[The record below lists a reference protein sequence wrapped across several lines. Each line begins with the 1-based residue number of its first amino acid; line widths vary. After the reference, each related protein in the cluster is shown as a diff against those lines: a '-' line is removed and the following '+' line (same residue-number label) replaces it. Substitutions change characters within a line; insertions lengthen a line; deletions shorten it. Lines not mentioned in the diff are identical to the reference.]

1 MKGSVKWIFTTRIRL
16 TKEVLELV
24 CKTLVCRKKNKH
36 KADFIPTLKISL
48 YLSAHVFKNNSS
60 IFWEMNDAISTSSR
74 ERAKQ
79 HVI

>member
-16 TKEVLELV
+16 IKEVLELV